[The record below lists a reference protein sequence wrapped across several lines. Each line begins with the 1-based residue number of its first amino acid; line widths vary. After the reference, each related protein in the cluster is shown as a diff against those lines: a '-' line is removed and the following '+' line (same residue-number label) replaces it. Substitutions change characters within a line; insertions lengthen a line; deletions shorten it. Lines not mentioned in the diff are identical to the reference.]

1 MHITHETAICLTH
14 TIPQTEI
21 TALLDNW
28 VKNTPSIKMVC
39 PQKKLLLLI
48 LS

>member
-21 TALLDNW
+21 PALLDSW
-28 VKNTPSIKMVC
+28 VKKHTFYQNGVST
-39 PQKKLLLLI
+39 KKLILI
-48 LS
+48 MLS